1 MCLSLHRLWNNTL
14 FPLSLFPPVL
24 YVKCELLYL
33 HESYIHN
40 HATGT
45 NFLYIWPL
53 SLSRKSLPTF
63 LFLRLCYIPQIAL
76 QNFYLHASVTPKLLH
91 ALICRLR
98 VHAGCQRIHADYQ
111 RVHAGCQW
119 GCPQFSPTSWCG
131 LGPSV
136 PTVLVI
142 TGERLCQNTTSAFWF
157 CLYSIISLLYISWI
171 APARQQWSTFC

>member
-1 MCLSLHRLWNNTL
+1 MLHRLWNNTL
-14 FPLSLFPPVL
+14 FSLSLFPPVL

-33 HESYIHN
+33 HESYIHWRAGASQPN
-40 HATGT
+40 RATGT

-98 VHAGCQRIHADYQ
+98 VHAGYAFMQTINAFMQAVNGFMQAAPSSLQPPGVVWDLQY
-111 RVHAGCQW
+111 ALY
-119 GCPQFSPTSWCG
+119 WC
-131 LGPSV
+131 
-136 PTVLVI
+136 
-142 TGERLCQNTTSAFWF
+142 
-157 CLYSIISLLYISWI
+157 
-171 APARQQWSTFC
+171 